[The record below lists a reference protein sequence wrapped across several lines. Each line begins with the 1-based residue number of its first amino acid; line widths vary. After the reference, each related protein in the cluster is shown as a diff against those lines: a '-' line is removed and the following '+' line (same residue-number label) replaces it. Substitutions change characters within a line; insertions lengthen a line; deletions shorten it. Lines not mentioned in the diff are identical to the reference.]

1 MTTKIAINGM
11 GRIGR
16 AFLTLAQ
23 GHPEIEVIA
32 ANDLGELDNLAYLMK
47 YDTAY
52 GRSSMDIGI
61 KDADGKKYMTVNGKD
76 ILMLAEKDPAK
87 LPWKDLGIDLVL
99 EATGFFEKYE
109 KAKLHLDAGAKRV
122 VVTAPVKGT
131 PPEGVVGA
139 SILSGINEEK
149 FENCQISS
157 NASCTTNSVSPVIQ
171 ILHETIGIEKAM
183 LSTIHAYTGT
193 QRLVDA
199 PDAKDWRRGRA
210 GAQNIVPS
218 TTGAA
223 IAVTEVITDLK
234 GKFDGLAFRIPVI
247 TGSMSDVTFLA
258 KRNTTVEEINGILKE
273 AAKSERW
280 NKVFTVT
287 EDQLVSSD
295 IIGQRIASIVDLGL
309 TKVVDGNLVKVCA
322 WYDNEYGYT
331 GALVEHVIKMAS
343 YIK

>member
-1 MTTKIAINGM
+1 MATKIAINGM

-16 AFLTLAQ
+16 AFLNLAQ
-23 GHPEIEVIA
+23 ERPEFEIIA
-32 ANDLGELDNLAYLMK
+32 ANDLGDVANVAYLLK

-52 GRSSMDIGI
+52 GRSTFDVSM
-61 KDADGKKYMTVNGKD
+61 KEADGKKFLVVNGKE

-87 LPWKDLGIDLVL
+87 LPWGALGVDLVI
-99 EATGFFEKYE
+99 ESTGIFESYE

-122 VVTAPVKGT
+122 VITSPAKGT

-149 FENCQISS
+149 FATCQITS
-157 NASCTTNSVSPVIQ
+157 NASCTTNSVSPIIQ
-171 ILHETIGIEKAM
+171 ILNETIGIEKAM

-193 QRLVDA
+193 QKIVDS

-210 GAQNIVPS
+210 AAQNIVPS

-247 TGSMSDVTFLA
+247 TGSLSDVTFLA
-258 KRNTTVEEINGILKE
+258 KRNTTVEEINGILRE

-280 NKVFTVT
+280 NKIFGVN
-287 EDQLVSSD
+287 EEQLVSSD
-295 IIGQRIASIVDLGL
+295 IIGQRTASIADLTL

-322 WYDNEYGYT
+322 WYDNEIGYT
-331 GALVEHVIKMAS
+331 SALIEHVVKLASFIK
-343 YIK
+343 

>member
-1 MTTKIAINGM
+1 MATKIAINGM

-16 AFLTLAQ
+16 AFINLALER
-23 GHPEIEVIA
+23 PEFDIVA
-32 ANDLGELDNLAYLMK
+32 VNDLGDIVNIAYLMK

-52 GRSSMDIGI
+52 GRSAFTIEI
-61 KDADGKKYMTVNGKD
+61 KESDGKKYLIVNGKE
-76 ILMLAEKDPAK
+76 IQVFSEKDPAK
-87 LPWKDLGIDLVL
+87 LPWGELGIGLVI
-99 EATGFFEKYE
+99 EATGFFESYE
-109 KAKLHLDAGAKRV
+109 KAKFHLDAGAKRV
-122 VVTAPVKGT
+122 VVTSPVKGT
-131 PPEGVVGA
+131 PPEGIVGA
-139 SILSGINEEK
+139 SILAGINEDK
-149 FENCQISS
+149 FANCQISS

-193 QRLVDA
+193 QKLVDS
-199 PDAKDWRRGRA
+199 PDAKDFRRGRA

-258 KRNTTVEEINGILKE
+258 KRNTTVAEINSILKE

-280 NKVFTVT
+280 NKVFAVT

-322 WYDNEYGYT
+322 WYDNEMGYT
-331 GALVEHVIKMAS
+331 SALVEHVAKMVSFIK
-343 YIK
+343 

>member
-1 MTTKIAINGM
+1 MATKIAINGM

-16 AFLTLAQ
+16 AFLTLAH
-23 GHPEIEVIA
+23 GHPEIEVVA

-52 GRSSMDIGI
+52 GRSIFDIGI
-61 KDADGKKYMTVNGKD
+61 KEADGKKYLVVNGKD
-76 ILMLAEKDPAK
+76 ILMLAEKDPAQ
-87 LPWKDLGIDLVL
+87 LPWKDLGIDLVV
-99 EATGFFEKYE
+99 ESTGFFEKVE

-122 VVTAPVKGT
+122 VITAPMKGKVDGIVS
-131 PPEGVVGA
+131 E
-139 SILSGINEEK
+139 SILTGINEDK
-149 FENCQISS
+149 FATCQISS
-157 NASCTTNSVSPVIQ
+157 NASCTTNSVSPMIQ

-193 QRLVDA
+193 QKLVDA

-258 KRNTTVEEINGILKE
+258 KRNTTVEEVNNILKE
-273 AAKSERW
+273 AAKSDRW
-280 NKVFTVT
+280 NKVFAVT

-322 WYDNEYGYT
+322 WYDNEMGYT
-331 GALVEHVIKMAS
+331 GALVEHVVKMAS
-343 YIK
+343 FIK

>member
-1 MTTKIAINGM
+1 MAIKIAINGM

-16 AFLTLAQ
+16 AFLTLAE
-23 GHPEIEVIA
+23 GHSEIEIVA
-32 ANDLGELDNLAYLMK
+32 ANDLGDLPNLAYLMK

-52 GRSSMDIGI
+52 GRSSLEIGT
-61 KDADGKKYMTVNGKD
+61 KEADGKKYLTVNGKD
-76 ILMLAEKDPAK
+76 ILMLAEKDPEK
-87 LPWKDLGIDLVL
+87 LPWKELGIDIVL

-122 VVTAPVKGT
+122 VITAPVKGT

-139 SILSGINEEK
+139 SILTGINEDK
-149 FENCQISS
+149 FATCQISS
-157 NASCTTNSVSPVIQ
+157 NASCTTNSVSSIIQ

-183 LSTIHAYTGT
+183 LSTIHAYTAT

-258 KRNTTVEEINGILKE
+258 KRNTTVEEINNILKE

-280 NKVFTVT
+280 SKVFAVT

-295 IIGQRIASIVDLGL
+295 IIGQRIASIADLGL

-322 WYDNEYGYT
+322 WYDNEMGYT
-331 GALVEHVIKMAS
+331 GALVEHVVKMAS
-343 YIK
+343 FIK

>member
-1 MTTKIAINGM
+1 MPFKVAINGM

-16 AFLTLAQ
+16 AFVTLA
-23 GHPEIEVIA
+23 HDRPELEIVA
-32 ANDLGELDNLAYLMK
+32 ANDLGDLENLAYLMK

-52 GRSSMDIGI
+52 GRNKHAISTKI
-61 KDADGKKYMTVNGKD
+61 DGDKKYLVVAGKE
-76 ILMLAEKDPAK
+76 IRMIEEKDPAK
-87 LPWKDLGIDLVL
+87 LPWKDLGVDLVI
-99 EATGFFEKYE
+99 EATGIFEKVE
-109 KAKLHLDAGAKRV
+109 KAKAHLDAGAKRV
-122 VVTAPVKGT
+122 VITAPMKGKVDGIVS
-131 PPEGVVGA
+131 E
-139 SILSGINEEK
+139 SILSGINEDK
-149 FENCQISS
+149 FETCQISS

-171 ILHETIGIEKAM
+171 ILHEKIGIEKAM

-193 QRLVDA
+193 QKIVDS

-258 KRNTTVEEINGILKE
+258 KKNTTVEEINGILKE
-273 AAKSERW
+273 AAKDPRW
-280 NKVFTVT
+280 SKVFAVT
-287 EDQLVSSD
+287 EDELVSSD
-295 IIGQRIASIVDLGL
+295 IIGQPAASIVDLNL

-322 WYDNEYGYT
+322 WYDNEMGYT
-331 GALVEHVIKMAS
+331 GALVEHVVKLGS